1 MYKILITHVNHEFHQ
16 VREWTYHREYKT
28 RQAANRAAREL
39 TYVCKPDGFNAISET
54 TASVVKISG
63 VTHV

>member
-1 MYKILITHVNHEFHQ
+1 MYKILISHVNHEFHQ

-39 TYVCKPDGFNAISET
+39 TSVCKPDGFNAISET
-54 TASVVKISG
+54 TASVMMISG
-63 VTHV
+63 VAHV